1 MYNTIR
7 CVFFTRDT
15 VKRLWL
21 SPDEKQPGPNLP
33 YEEGNAML
41 VHLMLELY
49 NCDRELLSNE
59 PLIRRV
65 LDEYPG
71 RVDMEKVS
79 PVHLYDIET
88 SNPLDAGLSGFVVI
102 AQSHISL
109 HAWPEYGEVD
119 IDICSCKE
127 FSQEDAIAFAKEM
140 FQTDDVES
148 HFVVRATRSLRPE
161 EPDPVRFAEAM
172 AARRNR
178 AAGLAPAEVG

>member
-1 MYNTIR
+1 
-7 CVFFTRDT
+7 
-15 VKRLWL
+15 
-21 SPDEKQPGPNLP
+21 
-33 YEEGNAML
+33 ML

-59 PLIRRV
+59 PLLRRV
-65 LDEYPG
+65 LEEYPG

-88 SNPLDAGLSGFVVI
+88 SNPLDAGMSGFVVI
-102 AQSHISL
+102 AQSHISM

-140 FQTDDVES
+140 FQSDDVEA
-148 HFVVRATRSLRPE
+148 HFVIRGNRSLRPE
-161 EPDPVRFAEAM
+161 VPDPIRYEAAMNARLAKTGVR
-172 AARRNR
+172 
-178 AAGLAPAEVG
+178 

>member
-1 MYNTIR
+1 
-7 CVFFTRDT
+7 
-15 VKRLWL
+15 
-21 SPDEKQPGPNLP
+21 
-33 YEEGNAML
+33 ML

-49 NCDRELLSNE
+49 NIDRDILSNE
-59 PLIRRV
+59 PLVRRV
-65 LDEYPG
+65 LNEYPG
-71 RVDMEKVS
+71 RVGMEKVS

-127 FSQEDAIAFAKEM
+127 FSQEDAIAFAKEI
-140 FQTDDVES
+140 FQTDDVEA

-161 EPDPVRFAEAM
+161 EPDPIRYEEAM
-172 AARRNR
+172 AAR
-178 AAGLAPAEVG
+178 LAKMGGR

>member
-1 MYNTIR
+1 
-7 CVFFTRDT
+7 
-15 VKRLWL
+15 
-21 SPDEKQPGPNLP
+21 
-33 YEEGNAML
+33 ML

-49 NCDRELLSNE
+49 GCDRQLLSNE

-71 RVDMEKVS
+71 RVAMERVS
-79 PVHLYDIET
+79 PVHLYDIDT

-109 HAWPEYGEVD
+109 HAWPEYSEVD

-127 FSQEDAIAFAKEM
+127 FSQEDAIAFAKQM

-148 HFVVRATRSLRPE
+148 HFVVRGSRSLRPE
-161 EPDPVRFAEAM
+161 TPDSARYVAAL
-172 AARRNR
+172 AARREKQGVR
-178 AAGLAPAEVG
+178 

>member
-1 MYNTIR
+1 
-7 CVFFTRDT
+7 
-15 VKRLWL
+15 
-21 SPDEKQPGPNLP
+21 
-33 YEEGNAML
+33 ML

-49 NCDRELLSNE
+49 GCKREILTDE

-65 LDEYPG
+65 LDEYPA
-71 RVDMEKVS
+71 RVGMEKVS

-88 SNPLDAGLSGFVVI
+88 SNPLDSGMSGFVII

-127 FSQEDAIAFAKEM
+127 FNQEDAIAFAKEM

-161 EPDPVRFAEAM
+161 TPDPVRYAEAM
-172 AARRNR
+172 AARRAR
-178 AAGLAPAEVG
+178 QAAHGETRMTMEVR

>member
-1 MYNTIR
+1 
-7 CVFFTRDT
+7 
-15 VKRLWL
+15 
-21 SPDEKQPGPNLP
+21 
-33 YEEGNAML
+33 ML

-79 PVHLYDIET
+79 PVHLYNIET

-102 AQSHISL
+102 AQSHVSL

-140 FQTDDVES
+140 FQSDDIES

-172 AARRNR
+172 AVRRARSEK
-178 AAGLAPAEVG
+178 APAEVR

>member
-1 MYNTIR
+1 
-7 CVFFTRDT
+7 
-15 VKRLWL
+15 
-21 SPDEKQPGPNLP
+21 
-33 YEEGNAML
+33 ML

-49 NCDRELLSNE
+49 HCDRETLSNA
-59 PLIRRV
+59 PLLHKV
-65 LDEYPG
+65 LDEYPN

-127 FSQEDAIAFAKEM
+127 FSQKDAIAFAKEV
-140 FQTDDVES
+140 FKTDDVEA
-148 HFVVRATRSLRPE
+148 HFVVRGNRSLRPDT
-161 EPDPVRFAEAM
+161 PDPVRYEEAM
-172 AARRNR
+172 AVRNARRTV
-178 AAGLAPAEVG
+178 EVR

>member
-1 MYNTIR
+1 
-7 CVFFTRDT
+7 
-15 VKRLWL
+15 
-21 SPDEKQPGPNLP
+21 
-33 YEEGNAML
+33 ML

-49 NCDRELLSNE
+49 GCSREVLTNE
-59 PLIRRV
+59 PLLRRV

-88 SNPLDAGLSGFVVI
+88 SNPLDAGMSGFVVI
-102 AQSHISL
+102 AQSHISM

-140 FQTDDVES
+140 FQTEDIET
-148 HFVVRATRSLRPE
+148 HFVVRANRSLRPE
-161 EPDPVRFAEAM
+161 NPDPVRYEAAM
-172 AARRNR
+172 AERMAK
-178 AAGLAPAEVG
+178 LAVR

>member
-1 MYNTIR
+1 
-7 CVFFTRDT
+7 
-15 VKRLWL
+15 
-21 SPDEKQPGPNLP
+21 
-33 YEEGNAML
+33 ML

-59 PLIRRV
+59 PLLRSV

-88 SNPLDAGLSGFVVI
+88 SNPLDAGMSGFVVI
-102 AQSHISL
+102 AQSHISM

-127 FSQEDAIAFAKEM
+127 FSQEDAIAFAKKM

-148 HFVVRATRSLRPE
+148 HFVIRGNRSLRPDV
-161 EPDPVRFAEAM
+161 PDPVRYEAAM
-172 AARRNR
+172 EAR
-178 AAGLAPAEVG
+178 LAKTGGR

>member
-1 MYNTIR
+1 
-7 CVFFTRDT
+7 
-15 VKRLWL
+15 
-21 SPDEKQPGPNLP
+21 
-33 YEEGNAML
+33 ML

-49 NCDRELLSNE
+49 NCKRELLSNE

-65 LDEYPG
+65 LDEYPA

-140 FQTDDVES
+140 FQSDDVEV
-148 HFVVRATRSLRPE
+148 HFVVRGNRSLRPE
-161 EPDPVRFAEAM
+161 EPDPARYEAAM
-172 AARRNR
+172 AAR
-178 AAGLAPAEVG
+178 LAKVGGR